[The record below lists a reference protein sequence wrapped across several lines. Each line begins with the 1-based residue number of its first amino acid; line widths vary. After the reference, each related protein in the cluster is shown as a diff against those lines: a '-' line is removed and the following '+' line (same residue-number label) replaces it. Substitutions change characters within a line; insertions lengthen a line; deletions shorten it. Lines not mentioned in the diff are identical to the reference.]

1 MEKIKTGDIV
11 VSMITQS
18 TCSGSC
24 PIPMGYVSKAIVNGE
39 YDNESVIWFEETTS
53 GQGNYPIENFRLAT
67 KDEIK
72 GYQGLL
78 PYVISLKQF
87 TFYIG
92 QRVITESKGI
102 GTVVGI
108 SSDSTDPSYLVALD
122 AFETGHSGAG
132 ISLFI
137 GSNKSITNYN
147 GWYFQATSLKPI
159 GTTTQALSGTVT
171 GTATGA
177 LSGTGQTYGYGVSGL
192 AGHSTLGSSAGFPG
206 FNGINQYPVE
216 TTISETHKE
225 AHKEA
230 MLKEIV
236 SRSMSTDLQP
246 VLSDKEDVKH
256 QDAIILKSRL
266 KSRSKQELRTS
277 RCAAYSYLIP

>member
-18 TCSGSC
+18 TNNDSC

-92 QRVITESKGI
+92 QRVITDIKGI

-216 TTISETHKE
+216 TTSSESYKE
-225 AHKEA
+225 APNET
-230 MLKEIV
+230 MV
-236 SRSMSTDLQP
+236 QSMFS
-246 VLSDKEDVKH
+246 SKEDVKH
-256 QDAIILKSRL
+256 QDAIILKSKINKR
-266 KSRSKQELRTS
+266 K
-277 RCAAYSYLIP
+277 LITI